1 MTENPRLSQPRCR
14 CPCRSL
20 HARCRTATSSS
31 LRHRIATVGG
41 GGGCGGGPGA
51 AAGCWGG
58 CGVMKVSVNA
68 AWEPWAALGVSALGR
83 PRRLRAGMQHLGRR
97 RRQSHSAATLY
108 NLYRD
113 ILCIEPPVK
122 IIYRMVLE

>member
-1 MTENPRLSQPRCR
+1 MAELYCEVTIGYNPS
-14 CPCRSL
+14 
-20 HARCRTATSSS
+20 RTATSSS
-31 LRHRIATVGG
+31 LRHRIAAIGGG
-41 GGGCGGGPGA
+41 GGGCGGAPGA

-108 NLYRD
+108 TLYR
-113 ILCIEPPVK
+113 EPPVK
-122 IIYRMVLE
+122 YTGWCWNDFTVQGST